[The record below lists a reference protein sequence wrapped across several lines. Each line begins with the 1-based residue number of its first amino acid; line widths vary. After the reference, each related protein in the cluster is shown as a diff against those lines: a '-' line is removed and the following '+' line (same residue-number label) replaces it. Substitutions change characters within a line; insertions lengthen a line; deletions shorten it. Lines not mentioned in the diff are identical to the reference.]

1 MADDAPADRG
11 AGALSEAGGERLS
24 QLLRRSHQQQGDQ
37 LVLSPCR
44 LVLVPRAQAAGPDQ
58 PADVATYE
66 TTDRP
71 LAAAR
76 APSASASRRAVQR
89 HDPRQEPSAVIPL
102 AGLPRPTRIG
112 GLLERVQDSFLSFT
126 SVRQKTVTTVSWRV
140 YLSLISSIRPF

>member
-11 AGALSEAGGERLS
+11 AGALPKAGGERLP

-44 LVLVPRAQAAGPDQ
+44 LVLVPRAPATGPGQPTDLAAD
-58 PADVATYE
+58 E

-76 APSASASRRAVQR
+76 APSASAPRRAVQR
-89 HDPRQEPSAVIPL
+89 HDPRQEPGAVVPL
-102 AGLPRPTRIG
+102 AGICAR
-112 GLLERVQDSFLSFT
+112 
-126 SVRQKTVTTVSWRV
+126 
-140 YLSLISSIRPF
+140 